1 MFDSKK
7 ENLFPV
13 INKIN
18 KTSGTTTMKSDNKF
32 LKEAYKSS
40 STTLSGN
47 GALKYTTTGSDFVD
61 QFAKVTNFKEPRKY
75 DNIARDMQILWGQ
88 NPQLTLALTFYIRM
102 ITRQTQL
109 LNGSRTQTIQ
119 RGQGLKHEGIFR
131 MIWLEINH
139 PDTFWKNIEYW
150 IAVGSWKDIIIMLQY
165 DLVWNGWEE
174 RVLDWNKFGTLILAG
189 LENPNSSEL
198 LKKYLPQIKARSK
211 CTTVESQADTIIGKW
226 LCSLLFNGSNFH
238 NYRSYR
244 KLKSSGTAHQ
254 WQQLISQSKFMSIN
268 FDTVHGRALSKM
280 VSSKFLK
287 NHNLEDKY
295 TKWLETKP
303 VAKFTGYPYEL
314 LGKLVSYSYTKP
326 SLTEY
331 QLNTIDKQFEGL
343 IETAKKGMNTNSSFI
358 TVVDTSGSMESQ
370 VTGTNTTAYG
380 VAMSLAIYF
389 SKLLKGEFAN
399 AWFEFNNVCKLHF
412 FEEGSVSRALLN
424 IKNNTIGGTNFLSVA
439 YKFVEM
445 KSKGIEESEFPI
457 GILCISDGEFNRGS
471 HETNFKQFKQIL
483 KQGGFNKSFV
493 ENFKIILWDIP
504 NNYYGANTPKFED
517 FADTPNLLHISG
529 LDGSVVAFIL
539 GTENKTSTPTT
550 SEELFLNAMNQ
561 EIMLMLEV

>member
-13 INKIN
+13 INKVN

-75 DNIARDMQILWGQ
+75 DNIAHDMQMLWDK
-88 NPQLTLALTFYIRM
+88 NYQLTLALTFYIRM

-150 IAVGSWKDIIIMLQY
+150 IAVGSWKDIITMLQY
-165 DLVWNGWEE
+165 DLIWNGWEG

-198 LKKYLPQIKARSK
+198 LKKYLPQIKTRSK

-226 LCSLLFNGSNFH
+226 ICSLLFNGSNFH

-326 SLTEY
+326 NLTEY

-370 VTGTNTTAYG
+370 VIGTNTTAYG
-380 VAMSLAIYF
+380 VAMSMAIYF

-445 KSKGIEESEFPI
+445 KSKGIEESEFPT

-471 HETNFKQFKQIL
+471 NETNFKQFKRIL
-483 KQGGFNKSFV
+483 EQGGFNKSFV

-539 GTENKTSTPTT
+539 GTENKTNTPTT

>member
-13 INKIN
+13 INKVN
-18 KTSGTTTMKSDNKF
+18 KTSGTTTVKSDNKF

-75 DNIARDMQILWGQ
+75 DDISRDMQMLWGQ

-109 LNGSRTQTIQ
+109 SNGSRTQTIQ

-131 MIWLEINH
+131 MIWMEINH
-139 PDTFWKNIEYW
+139 LDTFWKNIEYW
-150 IAVGSWKDIIIMLQY
+150 IAVGSWKDIITMLQY
-165 DLVWNGWEE
+165 DLIWNGWEG

-198 LKKYLPQIKARSK
+198 LKKYLPQIKTRSK

-326 SLTEY
+326 NLTEY

-471 HETNFKQFKQIL
+471 NETNFKQFKQIL
-483 KQGGFNKSFV
+483 EQGGFNKSFV

-561 EIMLMLEV
+561 EIILMLEV

>member
-119 RGQGLKHEGIFR
+119 RGQGLKYEGIFR

-165 DLVWNGWEE
+165 DLVWNGWEG